1 MFGGELKNVTILF
14 EPSILSDI
22 FDRFGDD
29 TKIVRLDEKTYS
41 VTVQV
46 QISKTFFFFV
56 FRTQGKV
63 IIKSPQGV
71 VEEFNAFVSK
81 IKEEY

>member
-29 TKIVRLDEKTYS
+29 IKIVRLLPLWNY
-41 VTVQV
+41 
-46 QISKTFFFFV
+46 
-56 FRTQGKV
+56 
-63 IIKSPQGV
+63 
-71 VEEFNAFVSK
+71 VSR
-81 IKEEY
+81 

>member
-14 EPSILSDI
+14 EPSIWSDI

-29 TKIVRLDEKTYS
+29 IKIVRLDEKTYS

-46 QISKTFFFFV
+46 QVSKTFFAWV
-56 FRTQGKV
+56 VGTQGKV
-63 IIKSPQGV
+63 KIKSSQSV
-71 VEEFNAFVSK
+71 VDEFNAFVSN